1 MNIKTNADFDIEI
14 RLNDGMQNDFYI
26 VNPIKISKSND
37 TYTFTFKANTQLS
50 EYIKLRDKEV
60 DYVNLEFK
68 AVCKGMNLLTIIEE
82 YYERFNSYGFS
93 DVYDIKI
100 NKIKYDCENEY
111 VNYSR
116 FTPKEKKKFEKE
128 MKATMLKC
136 FFIKFIINVE
146 REGLN
151 EY

>member
-14 RLNDGMQNDFYI
+14 LLDNSIGDDFFI
-26 VNPIKISKSND
+26 VNPTEIVKNEN
-37 TYTFTFKANTQLS
+37 TYTFTFKANTPLA

-60 DYVNLEFK
+60 DCVDLEFK
-68 AVCKGMNLLTIIEE
+68 AICKGMDLLTIIEE
-82 YYERFNSYGFS
+82 CYDRFNSYEFS

-100 NKIKYDCENEY
+100 NRIKYEYENEY

-128 MKATMLKC
+128 MKATILKC
-136 FFIKFIINVE
+136 FFIKFIIKVAS
-146 REGLN
+146 EGLN

>member
-14 RLNDGMQNDFYI
+14 LLDNSIGDDFFI
-26 VNPIKISKSND
+26 VNPTEIVKNEN
-37 TYTFTFKANTQLS
+37 TYTFTFKANTPLA

-60 DYVNLEFK
+60 DCVDLEFK
-68 AVCKGMNLLTIIEE
+68 AICKGMDLLTIIEE
-82 YYERFNSYGFS
+82 CYDHFNSYEFS

-100 NKIKYDCENEY
+100 NRIKYEYENEY

-136 FFIKFIINVE
+136 FFINFIINVE